1 MNTVFVFG
9 LKGEAI
15 EDLATAAG
23 SYEMRK
29 WAVRHGRHWSLF
41 I

>member
-23 SYEMRK
+23 SNKSGDECLETK
-29 WAVRHGRHWSLF
+29 ILELF

>member
-15 EDLATAAG
+15 EDLATAVG
-23 SYEMRK
+23 QEKRK

>member
-23 SYEMRK
+23 QEKRK
-29 WAVRHGRHWSLF
+29 WPVRSDKRWSPS